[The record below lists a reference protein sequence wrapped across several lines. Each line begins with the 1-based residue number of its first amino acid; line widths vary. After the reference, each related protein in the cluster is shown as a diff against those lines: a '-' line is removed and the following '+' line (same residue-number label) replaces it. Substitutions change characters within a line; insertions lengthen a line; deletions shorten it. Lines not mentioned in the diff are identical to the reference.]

1 MSYGLLK
8 LHRRSLSR
16 MGMEE
21 IVEFLQI
28 HLSQNFGYSDN
39 VVIENVEKCME
50 ELRRAKLDQNSKQ
63 IPASELAQNPFGAFV
78 TPSIDVSI
86 GRRRAEFSDEE
97 RVARAAV
104 VARMELQ
111 VSCPVGNRAF
121 NQFDQLIRI
130 TCISVEVPT
139 TRFLSVYR

>member
-1 MSYGLLK
+1 
-8 LHRRSLSR
+8 

-28 HLSQNFGYSDN
+28 HLAQNFGYSDN
-39 VVIENVEKCME
+39 LVVESLEKCMD

-63 IPASELAQNPFGAFV
+63 IPASELAQNPFGVFV
-78 TPSIDVSI
+78 TPSVDVSI
-86 GRRRAEFSDEE
+86 GRRRAEFSEEE

-111 VSCPVGNRAF
+111 VKTNNVQSNDRSFGVTTAF
-121 NQFDQLIRI
+121 GL
-130 TCISVEVPT
+130 
-139 TRFLSVYR
+139 

>member
-28 HLSQNFGYSDN
+28 HLAQNFGYSDN
-39 VVIENVEKCME
+39 LVVESLEKCMD
-50 ELRRAKLDQNSKQ
+50 ELRRAKLDLNSKQ
-63 IPASELAQNPFGAFV
+63 IPASELAQNPFGVFV
-78 TPSIDVSI
+78 TPSVDVSI
-86 GRRRAEFSDEE
+86 GRRRAEFSEEE

-111 VSCPVGNRAF
+111 VHPNIELSYLTLRRKWIHSPF
-121 NQFDQLIRI
+121 SLL
-130 TCISVEVPT
+130 
-139 TRFLSVYR
+139 FLKILS